1 MKAATLQREPP
12 SDEGTY
18 GTLLFGGQ
26 QVYTI
31 ELPWRDNQRQI
42 SCIPPGTYRCEIVKS
57 PRFGRVYEVKDVP
70 GRTNVLIHSANLA
83 GDSALGW
90 TTQLQGCI
98 APGERRGKM
107 PNNDGRMQRAVLVS
121 RPALARF
128 MRWAAGEPFTLE
140 IRP

>member
-1 MKAATLQREPP
+1 MKTATLQREPS

-18 GTLLFGGQ
+18 GTLRFGEQ

-31 ELPWRDNQRQI
+31 ELPWRENRRQI
-42 SCIPPGTYRCEIVKS
+42 SCIPPGSYRCAIVQS
-57 PRFGRVYEVKDVP
+57 PRFGRVYEVKDVQ
-70 GRTNVLIHSANLA
+70 GRSHVLIHSANLA
-83 GDSALGW
+83 GDAALGW

-107 PNNDGRMQRAVLVS
+107 PNNAGRMQNAVLVS
-121 RPALARF
+121 RPALSRF

-140 IRP
+140 VKS